1 MAITYEKIIQNS
13 DEWKLVRSE
22 TGLTASD
29 FKMLKLTSRSKD
41 LEKKIKDNKE
51 RLKRLAEDK
60 AREYYILDSAREDL
74 AIKDN
79 LYEKEYEIKDN
90 RLTKEQVEKIIMNC
104 HNIFQQSRDM
114 ERGTA
119 LEPIARDLYSK
130 KVKQVGFIQS
140 DDKVFGYS
148 PDGLV
153 GDDGL
158 IEIKCPRFDNK
169 KGGIL
174 RFFLDSEAWK
184 ESYEDYKYQIQ
195 GGLLLSDRKWCDFIL
210 YNDSMPNHPIIN
222 RVERDEKFIE
232 KLKIAMD
239 IFKNHYLEKKEEYGR
254 KLEGLDYD
262 FLKKEIEF

>member
-1 MAITYEKIIQNS
+1 MKIYNNITQNS
-13 DEWKLVRSE
+13 DEWKILRSK
-22 TGLTASD
+22 TGITASD

-41 LEKKIKDNKE
+41 LEKKIKDNEK

-60 AREYYILDSAREDL
+60 AKEYYILDSAREDL
-74 AIKDN
+74 AVKDN
-79 LYEKEYEIKDN
+79 LYEKEYAIKDEK
-90 RLTKEQVEKIIMNC
+90 LTKEQVEKIIMNC

-140 DDKVFGYS
+140 DDEVFGYS
-148 PDGLV
+148 PDGLA

-169 KGGIL
+169 KGGFL
-174 RFFLDSEAWK
+174 RFFLDDEAWK

-195 GGLLLSDRKWCDFIL
+195 GGLLLSDKKWCDFIL
-210 YNDSMPNHPIIN
+210 YNDNMPNHPVIN
-222 RVERDEKFIE
+222 RIERDEDLIGE
-232 KLKIAMD
+232 LKIAMD

-262 FLKKEIEF
+262 FLRKEIKF

>member
-1 MAITYEKIIQNS
+1 MKIYNNIPQNS
-13 DEWKLVRSE
+13 DEWRLVRSE
-22 TGLTASD
+22 TGITASE

-41 LEKKIKDNKE
+41 LEKKIKDNEE

-60 AREYYILDSAREDL
+60 AKEYYILNSAREDL

-79 LYEKEYEIKDN
+79 LYEKEYAIKDE

-104 HNIFQQSRDM
+104 HNVFQQSRDM

-140 DDKVFGYS
+140 NDEVFGYS
-148 PDGLV
+148 PDGLA

-169 KGGIL
+169 KGGFL
-174 RFFLDSEAWK
+174 RFFLDNEAWK
-184 ESYEDYKYQIQ
+184 EYYEDYKYQIQ
-195 GGLLLSDRKWCDFIL
+195 GGLLISERKWCDFIL
-210 YNDSMPNHPIIN
+210 YNDNMPNHPIIN
-222 RVERDEKFIE
+222 RIERDEDLIIE
-232 KLKIAMD
+232 LKIAMD
-239 IFKNHYLEKKEEYGR
+239 IFRNHYLEKKEEYGR

-262 FLKKEIEF
+262 FLRKEIEF

>member
-1 MAITYEKIIQNS
+1 MKIYNNITQNS
-13 DEWKLVRSE
+13 DEWKFLRSKI
-22 TGLTASD
+22 GITASD

-41 LEKKIKDNKE
+41 LEKKIKDNEK

-60 AREYYILDSAREDL
+60 AKEYYILDSAREDL
-74 AIKDN
+74 AVKDN
-79 LYEKEYEIKDN
+79 FYEKEYAIKDEK
-90 RLTKEQVEKIIMNC
+90 LTKEQVEKIIMNC

-130 KVKQVGFIQS
+130 KIKQVGFIQS
-140 DDKVFGYS
+140 DDEVFGYS
-148 PDGLV
+148 PDGLA

-169 KGGIL
+169 KGGFL
-174 RFFLDSEAWK
+174 RFFLDDEAWK
-184 ESYEDYKYQIQ
+184 EYYEDYKYQIQ

-210 YNDSMPNHPIIN
+210 YNDNMPNHPIIN
-222 RVERDEKFIE
+222 RVERDEDLIKE
-232 KLKIAMD
+232 LKIAMD
-239 IFKNHYLEKKEEYGR
+239 IFKDHYLEKKEEYGR

-262 FLKKEIEF
+262 FLRKEIKF